1 MSHKKMRI
9 KRQNK
14 RVNKKKKMT
23 MTMTIMRIK
32 KMRKC
37 ETGKAEKLENQ
48 KNLKITR

>member
-1 MSHKKMRI
+1 MSH
-9 KRQNK
+9 
-14 RVNKKKKMT
+14 KKMT